1 RSAFVD
7 GSGFVAQSFSMDLER
22 DFDE

>member
-1 RSAFVD
+1 FVD
-7 GSGFVAQSFSMDLER
+7 GSGFVAQSFSIDLER

>member
-1 RSAFVD
+1 FVD